1 MDQTFDRERFYIGG
15 EWLAPGRG
23 KWLGV
28 EDPATEEIFAR
39 APLGRRDDARRAL
52 AAARRAFD
60 EGPWPRMTPAQRSQA
75 LKRFAIEVALER
87 ARLTELLIREAGCT
101 RLMAE
106 HLQVGPPI
114 EHLSWYADRAA
125 RDPDERLPSHKGP
138 PPSESIVTREP
149 VGVVSAIVPWNFPL
163 YIATHKVG
171 AALAMGN
178 TVVLKPASWT
188 PLSAFVFA
196 DAAERAELPP
206 GVLNVVTGSGPEVGE
221 ELASNTLADMVSF
234 TGSTESGKRVMQLAS
249 GNVKKISLELGGKS
263 AGVVLAD
270 APLDKAVPHLLW
282 SWLVHQ
288 GQACGAT
295 TRFVLHER
303 VHDEFVDRLVDA
315 VKGLSIGDPK
325 EWTTLVGPLIRAS
338 HRERVERYI
347 AIGKEEGATLVIGG
361 GRPQHLEK
369 GYYLEPAI
377 FADVRPDMRIAQEEI
392 FGPVVCV
399 TRVSDDE
406 EALRVAN
413 DSIYGLAGAVWAGT
427 RDRAV
432 AFARGMRTGTV
443 SCNGGGLNP
452 WAPFGGYKQSGI
464 GRELGM
470 IGLDEFTEVKH
481 LNLGVERPT
490 GDDPAGPEAG
500 AAGVSA

>member
-1 MDQTFDRERFYIGG
+1 MDQNFDRERFYIGG

-23 KWLGV
+23 KWLEV
-28 EDPATEEIFAR
+28 VDPATEEVFAR
-39 APLGRRDDARRAL
+39 APLGRRDDVRRAL
-52 AAARRAFD
+52 AAARGAFD
-60 EGPWPRMTPAQRSQA
+60 EGPWPRMTPAQRAQGM
-75 LKRFAIEVALER
+75 KRFAIEVALER
-87 ARLTELLIREAGCT
+87 QRLTELLIRESGCT

-138 PPSESIVTREP
+138 PPSDSIVTREP
-149 VGVVSAIVPWNFPL
+149 VGVVAAIVPWNFPL

-171 AALAMGN
+171 AALAGGN

-196 DAAERAELPP
+196 DAAERAGLPP
-206 GVLNVVTGSGPEVGE
+206 GVLNVVTGAGEEVGE

-249 GNVKKISLELGGKS
+249 SNVKKVSLELGGKS
-263 AGVVLAD
+263 AGVVLED
-270 APLDKAVPHLLW
+270 APVEKAVAHLLW

-303 VHDEFVDRLVDA
+303 IHDEFMDRLVDA

-347 AIGKEEGATLVIGG
+347 SIGKEEGATLVIGG
-361 GRPQHLEK
+361 GRPQHLET

-399 TRVSDDE
+399 TKVRDRE

-413 DSIYGLAGAVWAGT
+413 DSIYGLAGAVWSGSREDAI
-427 RDRAV
+427 

-464 GRELGM
+464 GRELGL

-481 LNLGVERPT
+481 LNLGVDRASAPE
-490 GDDPAGPEAG
+490 GPDG

>member
-1 MDQTFDRERFYIGG
+1 MPDTFDRERFYIGG

-23 KWLGV
+23 KWIEI
-28 EDPATEEIFAR
+28 EDPATEEVFAR

-52 AAARRAFD
+52 AAARQAFD
-60 EGPWPRMTPAQRSQA
+60 EGPWPRMTPAQRAQA
-75 LKRFAIEVALER
+75 MKRFAIELALDR
-87 ARLTELLIREAGCT
+87 QKLTDLLIREAGCT

-106 HLQVGPPI
+106 HLQVGPPL

-125 RDPDERLPSHKGP
+125 RDRDERLPSHKGP

-163 YIATHKVG
+163 YIATHKIG
-171 AALAMGN
+171 AALAGGN

-188 PLSAFVFA
+188 PLSAFSFA
-196 DAAERAELPP
+196 DAAERAGLPA
-206 GVLNVVTGSGPEVGE
+206 GVLNVVTGAGQEVGE

-234 TGSTESGKRVMQLAS
+234 TGSTESGKRVMQLAAS
-249 GNVKKISLELGGKS
+249 NVKKVSLELGGKS

-288 GQACGAT
+288 GQACGAA
-295 TRFVLHER
+295 TRFVLHES
-303 VHDEFVDRLVDA
+303 VHDDFVDRLIEQ
-315 VKGLSIGDPK
+315 VKGLTIGDPA
-325 EWTTLVGPLIRAS
+325 EWTTLVGPLIRGS

-347 AIGKEEGATLVIGG
+347 AVGRDEGATLVIGG
-361 GRPQHLEK
+361 GRPQHPPK

-377 FADVRPDMRIAQEEI
+377 FVDVRNDMRIAQEEI
-392 FGPVVCV
+392 FGPVVAIIKV
-399 TRVSDDE
+399 RDDD

-427 RDRAV
+427 RERAI

-452 WAPFGGYKQSGI
+452 WAPFGGYKHSGV
-464 GRELGM
+464 GRELGL

-481 LNLGVERPT
+481 LNLGVERGTSEP
-490 GDDPAGPEAG
+490 GPG
-500 AAGVSA
+500 GAGVSA

>member
-1 MDQTFDRERFYIGG
+1 MTETYDRERFYIGG
-15 EWLAPGRG
+15 EWIAPGRG
-23 KWLGV
+23 RWLEV
-28 EDPATEEIFAR
+28 VDPATEEVFAR
-39 APLGRRDDARRAL
+39 APLGRREDARRAL
-52 AAARRAFD
+52 AAARAAFD
-60 EGPWPRMTPAQRSQA
+60 SGPWPRLAPSQRAQA
-75 LKRFAIEVALER
+75 MKRFAIEVALDR
-87 ARLTELLIREAGCT
+87 ARLTEILIREAGCT

-114 EHLSWYADRAA
+114 EHLSWYSDRTA

-149 VGVVSAIVPWNFPL
+149 VGVVAAIVPWNFPL
-163 YIATHKVG
+163 YIAVHKVA
-171 AALAMGN
+171 AALASGN

-188 PLSAFVFA
+188 PLSAFVLA
-196 DAAERAELPP
+196 DAAERAGLPP
-206 GVLNVVTGSGPEVGE
+206 GVLNVVTGAGAEVGE
-221 ELASNTLADMVSF
+221 ELAGNTLADMVSF

-249 GNVKKISLELGGKS
+249 SNVKKISLELGGKS
-263 AGVVLAD
+263 AGIVLD
-270 APLDKAVPHLLW
+270 GAPLDKAVAHLLW

-303 VHDEFVDRLVDA
+303 IHDEFVDRLVEA

-325 EWTTLVGPLIRAS
+325 EWTTLVGPLIRGE

-347 AIGKEEGATLVIGG
+347 AVGREEGATLLLGG
-361 GRPQHLEK
+361 GRPQNLDV

-377 FADVRPDMRIAQEEI
+377 FVDVRNDMRIAQEEI

-399 TRVSDDE
+399 MKVRDE
-406 EALRVAN
+406 DEAIAVAN

-432 AFARGMRTGTV
+432 AVARRLRTGTV

-452 WAPFGGYKQSGI
+452 WAPFGGYKQSGV
-464 GRELGM
+464 GRELGL
-470 IGLDEFTEVKH
+470 IGMDEFTEVKH
-481 LNLGVERPT
+481 LNLGVDRP
-490 GDDPAGPEAG
+490 PATGPEG

>member
-1 MDQTFDRERFYIGG
+1 MDQNFDRERFYIGG

-23 KWLGV
+23 KWL
-28 EDPATEEIFAR
+28 EIIDPATEEVFAR
-39 APLGRRDDARRAL
+39 APLGRREDARRAL
-52 AAARRAFD
+52 TAARLAFD
-60 EGPWPRMTPAQRSQA
+60 EGPWPRLTPAQRSQL
-75 LKRFAIEVALER
+75 LKRFAIEFALER
-87 ARLTELLIREAGCT
+87 QRLTELLIRESGCT

-149 VGVVSAIVPWNFPL
+149 IGVVAAIVPWNFPL
-163 YIATHKVG
+163 YIATHKIG

-196 DAAERAELPP
+196 DAAERAGLPP
-206 GVLNVVTGSGPEVGE
+206 GVFNVVTGAGPEVGE

-234 TGSTESGKRVMQLAS
+234 TGSTESGKHVMQLAS
-249 GNVKKISLELGGKS
+249 SNVKKVSLELGSKS
-263 AGVVLAD
+263 AGVVLGD
-270 APLDKAVPHLLW
+270 APVEKAVTHLLW
-282 SWLVHQ
+282 SWLVHV

-303 VHDEFVDRLVDA
+303 IYDEFMDRLIDA

-325 EWTTLVGPLIRAS
+325 EWTTLIGPLIRSS
-338 HRERVERYI
+338 HRERIEKYI
-347 AIGKEEGATLVIGG
+347 AIGKDEGATLVIGG

-377 FADVRPDMRIAQEEI
+377 FTDVRPDMRIAQEEI

-399 TRVSDDE
+399 TKVSDDA
-406 EALRVAN
+406 EALKVAN
-413 DSIYGLAGAVWAGT
+413 DSIYGLAGAVWAGS
-427 RDRAV
+427 REDAI

-464 GRELGM
+464 GRELGL

-481 LNLGVERPT
+481 LNLGIER
-490 GDDPAGPEAG
+490 GAPADGPG
-500 AAGVSA
+500 SAGVSA

>member
-1 MDQTFDRERFYIGG
+1 MSQQSEDRERFYIGG

-23 KWLGV
+23 RWLEV

-39 APLGRRDDARRAL
+39 APLGRREDARRAL
-52 AAARRAFD
+52 AAAREAFD
-60 EGPWPRMTPAQRSQA
+60 SGPWPRMTSAQRQQYM
-75 LKRFAIEVALER
+75 KRFAVELALQR
-87 ARLTELLIREAGCT
+87 SRLTELLIRESGCT

-114 EHLSWYADRAA
+114 EHLSWYADRTT

-149 VGVVSAIVPWNFPL
+149 VGVVACIVPWNFPL
-163 YIATHKVG
+163 YIAVHKIG

-188 PLSAFVFA
+188 PLSAFVLA
-196 DAAERAELPP
+196 DAAERAGLPP
-206 GVLNVVTGSGPEVGE
+206 GVFNVVTGSGPEVGE
-221 ELASNTLADMVSF
+221 ELAGNTLADMISF

-249 GNVKKISLELGGKS
+249 ANVKKVSLELGGKS
-263 AGVVLAD
+263 AGVVLED

-288 GQACGAT
+288 GQACGAA
-295 TRFVLHER
+295 TRFVLHEA
-303 VHDEFVDRLVDA
+303 VHDEVVDRLTDL

-347 AIGKEEGATLVIGG
+347 ALGQDEGATLHIGG
-361 GRPQHLEK
+361 GRPQHLST
-369 GYYLEPAI
+369 GHYLEPAI
-377 FADVRPDMRIAQEEI
+377 FTDVRNDMRIAQEEI
-392 FGPVVCV
+392 FGPVV
-399 TRVSDDE
+399 TIIRVRDE
-406 EALRVAN
+406 AEAVAVAN
-413 DSIYGLAGAVWAGT
+413 DSIYGLAGCVWAGS
-427 RDRAV
+427 RERAIAV
-432 AFARGMRTGTV
+432 ARKMRTGTV
-443 SCNGGGLNP
+443 SVNGGGLNP

-464 GRELGM
+464 GRELGA

-481 LNLGVERPT
+481 LNLGVER
-490 GDDPAGPEAG
+490 DRHDPGPG
-500 AAGVSA
+500 SAGVSA

>member
-1 MDQTFDRERFYIGG
+1 MDQTYDRERFYIGG

-23 KWLGV
+23 KWLEI
-28 EDPATEEIFAR
+28 EDPATEEVFAR
-39 APLGRRDDARRAL
+39 APLGRREDARRAL
-52 AAARRAFD
+52 AAARKAFD
-60 EGPWPRMTPAQRSQA
+60 AGPWPRMSAGQRSHA
-75 LKRFAIEVALER
+75 LKRFAIELALRRQE
-87 ARLTELLIREAGCT
+87 LTELLIRESGCT

-125 RDPDERLPSHKGP
+125 RDSDERLPSHKGP

-149 VGVVSAIVPWNFPL
+149 VGVVAAIVPWNFPL

-171 AALAMGN
+171 AALASGN
-178 TVVLKPASWT
+178 TIVLKPASWT
-188 PLSAFVFA
+188 PLSAFAFA

-206 GVLNVVTGSGPEVGE
+206 GVLNVVTGAGGEVGE

-234 TGSTESGKRVMQLAS
+234 TGSTEAGKRVMQLAS
-249 GNVKKISLELGGKS
+249 SNVKKISLELGGKS

-303 VHDEFVDRLVDA
+303 IHDEFIDRLVDA

-338 HRERVERYI
+338 HRQRVEKYI
-347 AIGKEEGATLVIGG
+347 EIGREEGATLLLGG
-361 GRPQHLEK
+361 GRPQHLSK
-369 GYYLEPAI
+369 GHYLEPAI
-377 FADVRPDMRIAQEEI
+377 FVDARNDMRIAQEEI
-392 FGPVVCV
+392 FGPVVTV
-399 TRVSDDE
+399 IKVSDDD
-406 EALRVAN
+406 EAVRVAN
-413 DSIYGLAGAVWAGT
+413 DSIYGLAGAVWAPT
-427 RDRAV
+427 RDRAIEI
-432 AFARGMRTGTV
+432 ARRLRTGTV
-443 SCNGGGLNP
+443 SCNGGGMNP

-464 GRELGM
+464 GRELGL
-470 IGLDEFTEVKH
+470 IGMDEFTEVKH
-481 LNLGVERPT
+481 LNLGVQR
-490 GDDPAGPEAG
+490 GDPA
-500 AAGVSA
+500 

>member
-1 MDQTFDRERFYIGG
+1 MTDFYDRERFFIGG

-23 KWLGV
+23 RWIEV

-39 APLGRRDDARRAL
+39 APLGRREDARRAL
-52 AAARRAFD
+52 AAARDAFD
-60 EGPWPRMTPAQRSQA
+60 SGPWPRLTPSQRA
-75 LKRFAIEVALER
+75 HYMKRFAVELALER

-106 HLQVGPPI
+106 HLQVGPPL
-114 EHLSWYADRAA
+114 EHLSWYADRSA

-149 VGVVSAIVPWNFPL
+149 VGVVACIVPWNFPL
-163 YIATHKVG
+163 YIAVHKIG

-188 PLSAFVFA
+188 PLSAFTLA
-196 DAAERAELPP
+196 DAAERAGLPS
-206 GVLNVVTGSGPEVGE
+206 GVLNVVTGAGSEVGE

-249 GNVKKISLELGGKS
+249 SNVKKVSLELGGKS
-263 AGVVLAD
+263 AGIVLED

-288 GQACGAT
+288 GQACGAA
-295 TRFVLHER
+295 TRFVLHEA
-303 VHDEFVDRLVDA
+303 VHDDVVDRLIDL

-325 EWTTLVGPLIRAS
+325 EWTTMVGPLIRAS

-347 AIGKEEGATLVIGG
+347 ALGQEEGATLMLGG
-361 GRPQHLEK
+361 GRPQHLSK
-369 GYYLEPAI
+369 GFYLEPAI
-377 FADVRPDMRIAQEEI
+377 FADVRNDMRIAQEEI
-392 FGPVVCV
+392 FGPVACV
-399 TRVSDDE
+399 IKVRDE
-406 EALRVAN
+406 DEAVAVAN
-413 DSIYGLAGAVWAGT
+413 DSIYGLAGCVWAGT
-427 RDRAV
+427 RDRATAV
-432 AFARGMRTGTV
+432 ARRMRTGTV
-443 SCNGGGLNP
+443 SVNGGGLNP

-464 GRELGM
+464 GRELGL

-481 LNLGVERPT
+481 LNLGVERDAS
-490 GDDPAGPEAG
+490 G
-500 AAGVSA
+500 

>member
-1 MDQTFDRERFYIGG
+1 MDQNFDRERFYIGG

-23 KWLGV
+23 KWLEI

-39 APLGRRDDARRAL
+39 APLGRREDARRAL
-52 AAARRAFD
+52 AAARHAFD
-60 EGPWPRMTPAQRSQA
+60 DGPWRRMTPAGRSQA
-75 LKRFAIEVALER
+75 LKRFAIEVALQR
-87 ARLTELLIREAGCT
+87 QSLTELLIRESGCT

-138 PPSESIVTREP
+138 PPSESVVTREP

-163 YIATHKVG
+163 YIATHKIG

-196 DAAERAELPP
+196 DAAERAGLPP
-206 GVLNVVTGSGPEVGE
+206 GVLNVVTGAGPEVGE

-249 GNVKKISLELGGKS
+249 ANVKKVSLELGGKS

-270 APLDKAVPHLLW
+270 APLDNAVAHLMW

-303 VHDEFVDRLVDA
+303 IHDEFIDRLVDA
-315 VKGLSIGDPK
+315 VKGLTIGDPK

-338 HRERVERYI
+338 HRERVERYV
-347 AIGKEEGATLVIGG
+347 ALGKEEGATLVIGG
-361 GRPQHLEK
+361 GRPQHLSK
-369 GYYLEPAI
+369 GHYIEPAI

-392 FGPVVCV
+392 FGPVVCI
-399 TRVSDDE
+399 TRVRDEE

-427 RDRAV
+427 RERAV

-464 GRELGM
+464 GRELGL

-481 LNLGVERPT
+481 LNLGVERPAT
-490 GDDPAGPEAG
+490 SSPEGPT
-500 AAGVSA
+500 GVSA

>member
-23 KWLGV
+23 KWLEV
-28 EDPATEEIFAR
+28 EDPATQEIFAR
-39 APLGRRDDARRAL
+39 APLGRREDVRRAL
-52 AAARRAFD
+52 AAARQAFD
-60 EGPWPRMTPAQRSQA
+60 DGPWPRMAPAQRSQA

-87 ARLTELLIREAGCT
+87 QRLTELLIREAGCT

-138 PPSESIVTREP
+138 PPSDSIVTREP
-149 VGVVSAIVPWNFPL
+149 VGVVAAIIPWNFPL

-196 DAAERAELPP
+196 DAAERSGLPP
-206 GVLNVVTGSGPEVGE
+206 GVLNVVTGAGAEVGE

-249 GNVKKISLELGGKS
+249 SNVKKVSLELGGKS
-263 AGVVLAD
+263 AGVVLED
-270 APLDKAVPHLLW
+270 APVDKAVAHLLW

-303 VHDEFVDRLVDA
+303 IHDEFMDRLVDA

-361 GRPQHLEK
+361 GRPQHLET

-377 FADVRPDMRIAQEEI
+377 FADVRSDMRIAQEEI

-399 TRVSDDE
+399 TKVRDRE

-413 DSIYGLAGAVWAGT
+413 DSIYGLAGAVWSGT
-427 RDRAV
+427 RDDSV
-432 AFARGMRTGTV
+432 AFARRMRTGTV

-481 LNLGVERPT
+481 LNLGIERAATSEGP
-490 GDDPAGPEAG
+490 GGAG
-500 AAGVSA
+500 GVSA

>member
-1 MDQTFDRERFYIGG
+1 MPDTFDRERFYIGG

-23 KWLGV
+23 KWIEV
-28 EDPATEEIFAR
+28 EDPATEQVFAR

-52 AAARRAFD
+52 AAARQAFD
-60 EGPWPRMTPAQRSQA
+60 EGPWPRMTPAQRAQA
-75 LKRFAIEVALER
+75 LKRFAIELALDR
-87 ARLTELLIREAGCT
+87 QKLTELLIRESGCT

-106 HLQVGPPI
+106 HLQVGPPL
-114 EHLSWYADRAA
+114 EHISWYADRAA
-125 RDPDERLPSHKGP
+125 RDVDERLPSHKGP

-163 YIATHKVG
+163 YIAMHKVG
-171 AALAMGN
+171 AALAGGN
-178 TVVLKPASWT
+178 AVVLKPASWT
-188 PLSAFVFA
+188 PLSAFSFA
-196 DAAERAELPP
+196 DAAERAGLPP
-206 GVLNVVTGSGPEVGE
+206 GVLNVVTGAGQEVGE
-221 ELASNTLADMVSF
+221 ELAGNTLADMVSF

-249 GNVKKISLELGGKS
+249 SNVKKVSLELGGKS

-270 APLDKAVPHLLW
+270 ADLDKAVPHLLW

-295 TRFVLHER
+295 TRFVLHEAI
-303 VHDEFVDRLVDA
+303 HDDVVDRLVA
-315 VKGLSIGDPK
+315 HVKGLTIGDPT

-347 AIGKEEGATLVIGG
+347 AIGKDEGATLVMGG
-361 GRPQHLEK
+361 GRPQHPPA
-369 GYYLEPAI
+369 GHYLEPAI
-377 FADVRPDMRIAQEEI
+377 FVDVRNDMRIAQEEI
-392 FGPVVCV
+392 FGPVVAIIKV
-399 TRVSDDE
+399 RDDD

-432 AFARGMRTGTV
+432 EFARGMRTGTV

-464 GRELGM
+464 GRELGL
-470 IGLDEFTEVKH
+470 IGMDEFTEVKH
-481 LNLGVERPT
+481 LNLGVERPA
-490 GDDPAGPEAG
+490 GDIGPG
-500 AAGVSA
+500 DAGVSA

>member
-1 MDQTFDRERFYIGG
+1 MAETYDRERFYIGG

-23 KWLGV
+23 KWIEV
-28 EDPATEEIFAR
+28 TDPATEEVFAR
-39 APLGRRDDARRAL
+39 APLGRREDARRAL
-52 AAARRAFD
+52 LAARKAFD
-60 EGPWPRMTPAQRSQA
+60 EGPWPRLAPAQRSQA
-75 LKRFAIEVALER
+75 LKRFAIEVALDR
-87 ARLTELLIREAGCT
+87 QRLTELLIREAGCT

-149 VGVVSAIVPWNFPL
+149 VGVVAAIVPWNFPL
-163 YIATHKVG
+163 YIATHKIG

-188 PLSAFVFA
+188 PLSSFVFA
-196 DAAERAELPP
+196 DAAERAGLPP
-206 GVLNVVTGSGPEVGE
+206 GVLNVITGAGQEVGE

-234 TGSTESGKRVMQLAS
+234 TGSTESGKRVMSLAS

-263 AGVVLAD
+263 AGVVLED
-270 APLDKAVPHLLW
+270 APLDKAVAHLLW

-303 VHDEFVDRLVDA
+303 IHDEFLDRLVDQ

-325 EWTTLVGPLIRAS
+325 EWTTLVGPLIRGS

-347 AIGKEEGATLVIGG
+347 ALGKDEGATLVIGG
-361 GRPQHLEK
+361 GRPQHPSN

-377 FADVRPDMRIAQEEI
+377 FTDVRPDMRIAQEEI

-399 TRVSDDE
+399 TRVRDDD

-427 RDRAV
+427 RERAV
-432 AFARGMRTGTV
+432 SFARGMRTGTV

-464 GRELGM
+464 GRELGL

-490 GDDPAGPEAG
+490 TPDPSDG
-500 AAGVSA
+500 AAGASA